1 MDCSLPCSSVHG
13 IFQARVLERVAI
25 SFSRGS
31 SQLRDRTL
39 VSRIAG
45 RHFTIWASSNTWFLL
60 AYIWVIFYTIFCCLL
75 QFSSVQLLSC
85 VCLIGPH
92 ELQYSQLPC
101 PSPTPGACSNSCP
114 LSPWCLPTI
123 LSSVILLFHLVH
135 HPSRPSSPA
144 FSLSQYQHLFQW
156 VSTSHHVTIM
166 KWSFSFSSSPSNE
179 YSGLISFRI
188 DWFDQSLCCAPET
201 ITTVLI
207 GYTPI
212 QNKQLKKK

>member
-31 SQLRDRTL
+31 SKPKDWTR
-39 VSRIAG
+39 VFRIVG

-114 LSPWCLPTI
+114 LSPWCQPTI
-123 LSSVILLFHLVH
+123 SSSVI
-135 HPSRPSSPA
+135 P
-144 FSLSQYQHLFQW
+144 
-156 VSTSHHVTIM
+156 
-166 KWSFSFSSSPSNE
+166 FSSCPQSFPA
-179 YSGLISFRI
+179 SGSFPMSQL
-188 DWFDQSLCCAPET
+188 FSSGSQSIGASASAS
-201 ITTVLI
+201 VL
-207 GYTPI
+207 PMNI
-212 QNKQLKKK
+212 QY